1 VRIEIPIEGAT
12 GATVGVSD
20 EHWST
25 RCSTDYFIE
34 CGNDPLGSVVQVRR
48 QILHLDRLG
57 ETIAF
62 EHGTQFGHECAA
74 GDDQRT

>member
-1 VRIEIPIEGAT
+1 VRFEIPIEGAT

-20 EHWST
+20 EHRST
-25 RCSTDYFIE
+25 RCSTNYFIE

-62 EHGTQFGHECAA
+62 EHGTQFGYECAA